1 MDIKD
6 TDLAYMAGYIDGE
19 GCIRWGGSTPR
30 ISLQSC
36 NPYPLKFVQNLF
48 PHAKVIMESRRTKR
62 NKPVYRL
69 EYNGI
74 HTINL
79 LNTVVPYLIEKKD
92 QAEKLIQIYQLKQE
106 LKEAKQR
113 KHK

>member
-1 MDIKD
+1 MNIKD

-30 ISLQSC
+30 ITLQSC
-36 NPYPLKFVQNLF
+36 NPYPLRFIQKWFSCSQVR
-48 PHAKVIMESRRTKR
+48 MESRRTKR

-69 EYNGI
+69 EYGGI
-74 HTINL
+74 NTINL
-79 LNTVVPYLIEKKD
+79 LNAVVPYLIEKRE
-92 QAEKLIQIYQLKQE
+92 QAEKLIQMYQLKE
-106 LKEAKQR
+106 EIKEAKQR